1 MMLNTNVNPATNA
14 GLRKSINFGAYAEFD
29 LLSGASSGGQ
39 VIRRLG
45 LDDRFN
51 VPGSSGPV
59 FNPYGGDDLVT
70 IRINTTPGQADRIE
84 LTKTNLGAG
93 QTSVLDAVL
102 LDTSLNATALR
113 LGLTHAAGTGTI
125 TGRYEYLDA
134 NGNSLFAGTFA
145 NTASIFTTNANEFF
159 TRAAVAVFAPVPE
172 PGTYALLAAGLLAIG
187 AVARRPSR

>member
-1 MMLNTNVNPATNA
+1 VPATSA
-14 GLRKSINFGAYAEFD
+14 GLRKSISFGAYAEFD
-29 LLSGASSGGQ
+29 LVSGASSGGQ

-51 VPGSSGPV
+51 VPGSNGPV

-70 IRINTTPGQADRIE
+70 I
-84 LTKTNLGAG
+84 
-93 QTSVLDAVL
+93 DAVL

-113 LGLTHAAGTGTI
+113 LGLTHAANTGTI
-125 TGRYEYLDA
+125 SGRYEYLDA

-145 NTASIFTTNANEFF
+145 NTASIFTTDAGEFF

-187 AVARRPSR
+187 AIARRSRQSRIPRPAAPAAGRVDPRRAA